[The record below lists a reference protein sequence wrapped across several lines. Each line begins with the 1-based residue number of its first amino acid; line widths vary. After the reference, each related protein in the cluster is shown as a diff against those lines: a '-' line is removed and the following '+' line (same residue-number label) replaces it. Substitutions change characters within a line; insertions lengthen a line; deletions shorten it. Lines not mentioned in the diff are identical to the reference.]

1 MDRFSF
7 LNAAH
12 SQFIEDLYQQ
22 YLKYPDSIEP
32 SWKSFF
38 QGFDFALAN
47 YSDDEVSITQLAS
60 NVVATGNIPEN
71 IEKEF
76 KVINLINDYRRRGH
90 LFTKTNPVRERRTYS
105 PDLSIENFGL
115 SKADLQTKFNSAT
128 EAGLNGAAT
137 LQDIINHLEKVY
149 CDSIGV
155 EYMHIQSVEE
165 KKFIREWNWS
175 MG

>member
-71 IEKEF
+71 IEKFCTDNLSLLFRVNNAF
-76 KVINLINDYRRRGH
+76 K
-90 LFTKTNPVRERRTYS
+90 LFKENITAVNSYKIH
-105 PDLSIENFGL
+105 IE
-115 SKADLQTKFNSAT
+115 KACKCL
-128 EAGLNGAAT
+128 LNKIA
-137 LQDIINHLEKVY
+137 
-149 CDSIGV
+149 
-155 EYMHIQSVEE
+155 
-165 KKFIREWNWS
+165 FIFTH
-175 MG
+175 

>member
-115 SKADLQTKFNSAT
+115 SPADLQTKFNSAK
-128 EAGLNGAAT
+128 EAGLSGAAT
-137 LQDIINHLEKVY
+137 LQEIINHLEKGY
-149 CDSIGV
+149 CLLHFECAYILP
-155 EYMHIQSVEE
+155 
-165 KKFIREWNWS
+165 R
-175 MG
+175 

>member
-1 MDRFSF
+1 MDKYSF

-38 QGFDFALAN
+38 QGFDFALEN
-47 YSDDEVSITQLAS
+47 YGEEITVTQLANTAVS
-60 NVVATGNIPEN
+60 SGNVPDN

-105 PDLSIENFGL
+105 PDLSIENYGL
-115 SKADLQTKFNSAT
+115 SKADLDTKFNCAIET
-128 EAGLNGAAT
+128 GMNGAAT
-137 LQDIINHLEKVY
+137 LAELIVHLEKIY
-149 CDSIGV
+149 CNSSCVQSLFRFWSI
-155 EYMHIQSVEE
+155 I
-165 KKFIREWNWS
+165 
-175 MG
+175 

>member
-22 YLKYPDSIEP
+22 YLQYPDSLEP

-38 QGFDFALAN
+38 QGFDFALEN
-47 YSDDEVSITQLAS
+47 YGEEAS
-60 NVVATGNIPEN
+60 FAQVASSTVASGNVPQN

-90 LFTKTNPVRERRTYS
+90 LFTKTNPVRKRRTYS
-105 PDLSIENFGL
+105 PDLAIENYGL
-115 SKADLQTKFNSAT
+115 TKEDLGITFNSAT
-128 EAGLNGAAT
+128 EAGMNSAAT
-137 LQDIINHLEKVY
+137 LQQIINYLETGY
-149 CDSIGV
+149 CDSIGL
-155 EYMHIQSVEE
+155 EYMHIQNVEE
-165 KKFIREWNWS
+165 KKIHQRLD
-175 MG
+175 

>member
-60 NVVATGNIPEN
+60 NVVVTGNIPEN

-76 KVINLINDYRRRGH
+76 KVINLINDY
-90 LFTKTNPVRERRTYS
+90 KRTGW
-105 PDLSIENFGL
+105 F
-115 SKADLQTKFNSAT
+115 
-128 EAGLNGAAT
+128 
-137 LQDIINHLEKVY
+137 
-149 CDSIGV
+149 
-155 EYMHIQSVEE
+155 
-165 KKFIREWNWS
+165 R
-175 MG
+175 

>member
-76 KVINLINDYRRRGH
+76 KVINLINDYKDVVTCLPRPIQYV
-90 LFTKTNPVRERRTYS
+90 NVER
-105 PDLSIENFGL
+105 I
-115 SKADLQTKFNSAT
+115 LQ
-128 EAGLNGAAT
+128 
-137 LQDIINHLEKVY
+137 IY
-149 CDSIGV
+149 
-155 EYMHIQSVEE
+155 
-165 KKFIREWNWS
+165 R
-175 MG
+175 